1 MFFLFQTL
9 YIYHYTNLLVDQHLK
24 LETVL
29 GLVKPTWRSMDPP
42 HAVDRNTN
50 IGENNQEH
58 CCVGKLDESSELRG
72 MKPGPR
78 TLTYTVPERLYVER
92 KF

>member
-1 MFFLFQTL
+1 
-9 YIYHYTNLLVDQHLK
+9 
-24 LETVL
+24 
-29 GLVKPTWRSMDPP
+29 MDPP